1 MNGLDSFTIFL
12 CGFMGTGKT
21 TLGKKLAAL
30 LNLPFRD
37 LDDYMVEKDDRSIPE
52 IFEEEG
58 EPYFRSLERESIR
71 ELGRQFQG
79 VLALGGGALQNQEI
93 IDYIKENGMLVFIK
107 TDFNTILERILS
119 EEGRPLLL
127 DDDGNR
133 KPKEV
138 LTRELRQLYD
148 SRLPS
153 YNQAQLIFESDH
165 YKTITDAAEALA
177 AQIKEYAERH

>member
-1 MNGLDSFTIFL
+1 MNRFNSLTIFL

-21 TLGKKLAAL
+21 TLGKKLATL
-30 LNLPFRD
+30 LKLPFRD
-37 LDDYMVEKDDRSIPE
+37 LDDFMVGKENRSIPE
-52 IFEEEG
+52 IFEEDG
-58 EPYFRSLERESIR
+58 EPYFRSLEKESIR
-71 ELGRQFQG
+71 ELGGRFNG

-93 IDYIKENGMLVFIK
+93 IDYIKENGILVFIK

-133 KPKEV
+133 KPGEM

-153 YNQAQLIFESDH
+153 YNQAQLIFGSDH
-165 YKTITDAAEALA
+165 YETITDAAEALA
-177 AQIKEYAERH
+177 AQIKEYVEHH